1 MADSKRKI
9 EISVLNGRVKLFQP
23 EKGFRTSIDSVMLA
37 AACPARKNDSILD
50 MGCGVGSVGLCVFSR
65 VRDISLTGI
74 DVQDLS
80 IKLAVKNAQINGFK
94 AKFILSDIREY
105 VVDNDDRYNHI
116 VCNPPYMEIGKH
128 LVSPNA
134 HKAISNGHI
143 DDDIEI
149 EDWVRAALRLLKSG
163 GCFTMIHRAD
173 MVDRIIK
180 AMGKSFGA
188 IEIIPLWPK
197 MGFDAKR
204 VIIRAIKDRKTPMK
218 LHYGIVLHE
227 SCGKYTSKADEI
239 LRDGRGLYV
248 ED

>member
-1 MADSKRKI
+1 MADSKKKN

-37 AACPARKNDSILD
+37 AACPARKGDNILD

-65 VRDISLTGI
+65 VRDIILTGI
-74 DVQDLS
+74 DVQNLS
-80 IKLAVKNAQINGFK
+80 IELAIKNAKANDVN
-94 AKFILSDIREY
+94 AKFILSDVREY
-105 VVDNDDRYNHI
+105 KVDNVDRYDHI
-116 VCNPPYMEIGKH
+116 VCNPPYMELGKH

-134 HKAISNGHI
+134 HKALSNGHI
-143 DDDIEI
+143 DGDIEI
-149 EDWVRAALRLLKSG
+149 KDWVSAALRLLKSG

-173 MVDRIIK
+173 TVDRIIK
-180 AMGKSFGA
+180 AMGESFGA

-197 MGFDAKR
+197 VGFDAKR
-204 VIIRAIKDRKTPMK
+204 VIVRAIKDRKTPMK

-227 SCGKYTSKADEI
+227 ACGKYTSKADEI
-239 LRDGRGLYV
+239 LRDCRGLYV